1 MTDEIKAIKE
11 RLMFRVWDEHKKS
24 YRDDYDIQKD
34 GQVTLR
40 NMFNGFDI
48 TKHPDSFTIEQCTGI
63 RDKNG
68 KLVFLGDVLSENGKL
83 LEVCWSPSIA
93 SYMLDDYMYNEA
105 GEYEGYGNLYT
116 IHDTEI
122 AEMEVIGNIH
132 EMEDYK

>member
-11 RLMFRVWDEHKKS
+11 RLMFRVWDENKKS

-48 TKHPDSFTIEQCTGI
+48 TKHPDRYVIEQCTGI

-68 KLVFLGDVLSENGKL
+68 KLVFEGDVIHYHIETNNGEVIEEN
-83 LEVCWSPSIA
+83 IA
-93 SYMLDDYMYNEA
+93 MNWYPNCMGFDAWQEA
-105 GEYEGYGNLYT
+105 DVIESDGE
-116 IHDTEI
+116 I
-122 AEMEVIGNIH
+122 IGNIH

>member
-40 NMFNGFDI
+40 GMFNGFDI

-68 KLVFLGDVLSENGKL
+68 KLVFEGDVIHYHIETDSGEVIEENFAMNWYPDCMGFDAWQEADVIESDG
-83 LEVCWSPSIA
+83 EVI
-93 SYMLDDYMYNEA
+93 
-105 GEYEGYGNLYT
+105 GT
-116 IHDTEI
+116 IHD
-122 AEMEVIGNIH
+122 
-132 EMEDYK
+132 MEDYK

>member
-68 KLVFLGDVLSENGKL
+68 KLVFEGDVIHYHIETDNGEVIEENFAMNWYPNCMGFDAWQDADVI
-83 LEVCWSPSIA
+83 ES
-93 SYMLDDYMYNEA
+93 D
-105 GEYEGYGNLYT
+105 G
-116 IHDTEI
+116 
-122 AEMEVIGNIH
+122 EVIGNIH

>member
-11 RLMFRVWDEHKKS
+11 RLMFRVWDENKKS

-48 TKHPDSFTIEQCTGI
+48 TKHPDKFVIEQCAGI

-68 KLVFLGDVLSENGKL
+68 KLVFEGDVIHYHIETDNDEVIEENFAMNWYPDCMGFDA
-83 LEVCWSPSIA
+83 WQ
-93 SYMLDDYMYNEA
+93 EA
-105 GEYEGYGNLYT
+105 DVIESDG
-116 IHDTEI
+116 
-122 AEMEVIGNIH
+122 EVIGTIH

>member
-40 NMFNGFDI
+40 GMFNGFDI
-48 TKHPDSFTIEQCTGI
+48 TKYPDSFTIEQCTGI

-68 KLVFLGDVLSENGKL
+68 KLVFEGDVIHYYIETDSGEVIEENFAMNWYPDCMGFDAWQEADVIESDG
-83 LEVCWSPSIA
+83 EVI
-93 SYMLDDYMYNEA
+93 
-105 GEYEGYGNLYT
+105 GT
-116 IHDTEI
+116 IHD
-122 AEMEVIGNIH
+122 
-132 EMEDYK
+132 MEDYK

>member
-24 YRDDYDIQKD
+24 YRDDYDIQKY

-40 NMFNGFDI
+40 AMFNYFDI
-48 TKHPDSFTIEQCTGI
+48 TKHPDSFTIEQCTVI

-68 KLVFLGDVLSENGKL
+68 KLVFEGDVIHYHIETDNG
-83 LEVCWSPSIA
+83 EVIEGNYAMNWYPNCMGFDAWQDADVIE
-93 SYMLDDYMYNEA
+93 SY
-105 GEYEGYGNLYT
+105 G
-116 IHDTEI
+116 
-122 AEMEVIGNIH
+122 EVIGNIH

>member
-24 YRDDYDIQKD
+24 YRDDYAIQKD

-68 KLVFLGDVLSENGKL
+68 KLVFEGDVIHYHIETDNGEVIEENFAMN
-83 LEVCWSPSIA
+83 W
-93 SYMLDDYMYNEA
+93 
-105 GEYEGYGNLYT
+105 YT
-116 IHDTEI
+116 DCMGFDAWQDADVIESDG
-122 AEMEVIGNIH
+122 EVIGTIH

>member
-11 RLMFRVWDEHKKS
+11 RLMFRVWDEYKKS

-34 GQVTLR
+34 GQVTLC

-48 TKHPDSFTIEQCTGI
+48 AKHPDRYVIEQCTGI

-68 KLVFLGDVLSENGKL
+68 KLVFEGDVIHYHIETNNGEVIEEN
-83 LEVCWSPSIA
+83 IA
-93 SYMLDDYMYNEA
+93 MNWYPNCMGFDAWQEA
-105 GEYEGYGNLYT
+105 DVIESDG
-116 IHDTEI
+116 
-122 AEMEVIGNIH
+122 EVIGNIH